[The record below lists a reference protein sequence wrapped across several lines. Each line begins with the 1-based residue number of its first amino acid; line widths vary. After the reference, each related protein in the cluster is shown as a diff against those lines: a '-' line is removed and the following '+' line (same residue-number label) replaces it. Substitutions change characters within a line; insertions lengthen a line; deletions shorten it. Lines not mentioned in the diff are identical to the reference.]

1 MKWNVCRQS
10 CSPQSRHNFGER
22 VLSNF
27 ITNIMAAIIDFDG
40 SGRLGR
46 EINLY
51 QGGRSTVKIK
61 ERGGGGGVKITREFI
76 TLARTNKTPA
86 LQASKVELSR
96 TVNL

>member
-1 MKWNVCRQS
+1 
-10 CSPQSRHNFGER
+10 
-22 VLSNF
+22 
-27 ITNIMAAIIDFDG
+27 MAAIIDFDG

-51 QGGRSTVKIK
+51 QGGDRRSKLR
-61 ERGGGGGVKITREFI
+61 RGVGVGGVKITREFI